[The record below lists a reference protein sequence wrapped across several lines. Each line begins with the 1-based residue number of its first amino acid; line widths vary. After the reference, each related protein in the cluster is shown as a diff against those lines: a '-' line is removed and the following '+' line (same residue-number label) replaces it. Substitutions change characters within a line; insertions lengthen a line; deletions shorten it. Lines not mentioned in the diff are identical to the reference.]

1 MPHYSDQLSRQSE
14 ALPLP
19 ITPGGHVL
27 LLWRARSPSPGRQRR
42 HARNFPAGRKRVIP
56 TPEMIPEL
64 RKLNGEIRKKIDP
77 GGTNWRR
84 SLCDARPINV
94 SYTNIQIVIALRPE
108 SAPCRL
114 CLTHATPL
122 KKAAHAPCKALRP
135 TARHDPSM
143 IEEPS
148 ARRAPT
154 GDIDYRLLIPFLAHV
169 TLIQTLSLII
179 RITTSYRA
187 IELGLPVLWLGIIAA
202 GFAIIPVFTALQVG
216 RWIDRGN
223 DARATWLGSAL
234 VFTACIGF
242 WAWPRSAMHLLG
254 FSVLLGFGHMFCMA
268 GHQML
273 AVRSG
278 GERSRETA
286 LGYYMVAASIG
297 QGLGPFVVGWL
308 GGAAALPPT
317 GLLFAISLAVAAA
330 SVVVAVLIRPAVAK
344 TAAHDPGNF
353 IPIGRLLALRGF
365 AAVMVSSVV
374 TITALD
380 LLVIYLPALG
390 AERQIESNHI
400 GLLLTVRSVASLVSR
415 VFYARLIFAVGRAPL
430 TLASMLGSAAGFL
443 ILALPLPLPIIYAIL
458 IYLGFAMGIASTLTL
473 SGVMYLSP
481 PEVCGTALTLRMT
494 GNRVGQIVF
503 PALAGFLA
511 AATGVGGILLAL
523 GIGLAASGVAVAMSQ
538 PTS

>member
-1 MPHYSDQLSRQSE
+1 MLAAFRLVSRVDLRTKSAAAR
-14 ALPLP
+14 ALP
-19 ITPGGHVL
+19 
-27 LLWRARSPSPGRQRR
+27 RAR
-42 HARNFPAGRKRVIP
+42 
-56 TPEMIPEL
+56 
-64 RKLNGEIRKKIDP
+64 
-77 GGTNWRR
+77 
-84 SLCDARPINV
+84 RPV
-94 SYTNIQIVIALRPE
+94 KE
-108 SAPCRL
+108 SAHHR
-114 CLTHATPL
+114 PL
-122 KKAAHAPCKALRP
+122 GQSGLS
-135 TARHDPSM
+135 TRHDASM
-143 IEEPS
+143 TDEPS
-148 ARRAPT
+148 A
-154 GDIDYRLLIPFLAHV
+154 L
-169 TLIQTLSLII
+169 

-187 IELGLPVLWLGIIAA
+187 IELGLPVIWLGIIAT

-273 AVRSG
+273 AARSG
-278 GERSRETA
+278 GKRSRETA

-317 GLLFAISLAVAAA
+317 GLLFAIGLAVAGA
-330 SVVVAVLIRPAVAK
+330 SVIVAALIRPAAVKAEH
-344 TAAHDPGNF
+344 HDGGDF
-353 IPIGRLLALRGF
+353 IPIRQLLALRGF
-365 AAVMVSSVV
+365 AAVMISSVV

-390 AERQIESNHI
+390 AERHIASDHI

-415 VFYARLIFAVGRAPL
+415 AFYARLIFAIGRRPL
-430 TLASMLGSAAGFL
+430 TLTSMLGSAAGFL
-443 ILALPLPLPIIYAIL
+443 ILALPLSLPAMYAVL
-458 IYLGFAMGIASTLTL
+458 ICLGFVMGIASTLTL
-473 SGVMYLSP
+473 SGVMYIAP

-494 GNRVGQIVF
+494 GNRIGQIVF
-503 PALAGFLA
+503 HALAGLLA
-511 AATGVGGILLAL
+511 AATGVAGILLAI
-523 GIGLAASGVAVAMSQ
+523 GVGLAASGIAVAASQ